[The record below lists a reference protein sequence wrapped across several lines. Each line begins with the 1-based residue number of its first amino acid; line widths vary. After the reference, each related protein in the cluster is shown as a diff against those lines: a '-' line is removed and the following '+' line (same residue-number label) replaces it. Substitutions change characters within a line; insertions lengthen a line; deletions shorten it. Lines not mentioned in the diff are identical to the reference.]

1 MRGRLEYVNKKMKI
15 IRSRSAER
23 IRGVI
28 RSDLDLHEAD
38 DERMTERPG
47 RSREPVRMRQSDRS
61 EAGTR
66 SQLTNQSPAVGQA
79 RALVSCVPS
88 PYDRDVLAFQVS
100 QRDAVVTRSVHYGKS
115 SGIIG
120 RHTF

>member
-28 RSDLDLHEAD
+28 RSDLDLHDGAD
-38 DERMTERPG
+38 DLGGPCERPA
-47 RSREPVRMRQSDRS
+47 RSREPVRMRQIDQS

-66 SQLTNQSPAVGQA
+66 SQLTNQTPVLGQA

-88 PYDRDVLAFQVS
+88 PYDRDVLGFQV
-100 QRDAVVTRSVHYGKS
+100 K
-115 SGIIG
+115 
-120 RHTF
+120 

>member
-28 RSDLDLHEAD
+28 RTDHDVED
-38 DERMTERPG
+38 DERGGQGERPA
-47 RSREPVRMRQSDRS
+47 RSREPVRMRQVPVQS
-61 EAGTR
+61 EASSR
-66 SQLTNQSPAVGQA
+66 SRDQQLTNQSPVLGQA

-88 PYDRDVLAFQVS
+88 PYDRDVLGFQVECTV
-100 QRDAVVTRSVHYGKS
+100 RKLWEPGRSLFKEL
-115 SGIIG
+115 
-120 RHTF
+120 T

>member
-38 DERMTERPG
+38 DLGPAGERPG
-47 RSREPVRMRQSDRS
+47 RSREPVRMRQAPGSDQS

-66 SQLTNQSPAVGQA
+66 SQLTNQTAVGQA

-88 PYDRDVLAFQVS
+88 PYDRDVLGFQVE
-100 QRDAVVTRSVHYGKS
+100 
-115 SGIIG
+115 
-120 RHTF
+120 

>member
-28 RSDLDLHEAD
+28 RSDLDLNEASD
-38 DERMTERPG
+38 DLGPGERPG
-47 RSREPVRMRQSDRS
+47 RSREPVRMRQSDQS

-100 QRDAVVTRSVHYGKS
+100 QSDAVVTRSLHYGKQ
-115 SGIIG
+115 GN
-120 RHTF
+120 